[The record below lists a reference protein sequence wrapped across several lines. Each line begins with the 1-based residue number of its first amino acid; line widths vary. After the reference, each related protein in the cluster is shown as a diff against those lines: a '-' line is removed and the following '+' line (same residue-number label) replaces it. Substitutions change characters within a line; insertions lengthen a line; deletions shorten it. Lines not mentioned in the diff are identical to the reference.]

1 MQLVTGARNQ
11 NIIVFSVATVPHN
24 NIQWIIVQG
33 DFQSIVNFINR
44 KIEVLNGIVN
54 LLKDVNCFL
63 IYVSDNRIEYYNR
76 DNNRN
81 MDTLIKS
88 VYL

>member
-1 MQLVTGARNQ
+1 MA
-11 NIIVFSVATVPHN
+11 AVPHN

-76 DNNRN
+76 DINRN
-81 MDTLIKS
+81 LDTLIKS